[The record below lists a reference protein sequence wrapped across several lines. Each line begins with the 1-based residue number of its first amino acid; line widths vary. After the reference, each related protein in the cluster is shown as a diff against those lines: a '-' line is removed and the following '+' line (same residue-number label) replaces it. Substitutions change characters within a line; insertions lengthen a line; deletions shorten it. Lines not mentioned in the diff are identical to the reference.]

1 MKMIMIMNMTITG
14 LVSGE
19 SLPVA
24 PPTLLMGMMI
34 MKMMMMTMRMM
45 VIMMMMMKKMLGNHK
60 CGEWER
66 LTNADV
72 TLSDLKDGKVD

>member
-1 MKMIMIMNMTITG
+1 MGVGTQRVPTPHLMTI
-14 LVSGE
+14 
-19 SLPVA
+19 
-24 PPTLLMGMMI
+24 I
-34 MKMMMMTMRMM
+34 MVTMMMMMMMM
-45 VIMMMMMKKMLGNHK
+45 VIMLGMMMMMLGNHK